1 MCESVLVLV
10 FALNKGVTNF
20 IDYTINTIR
29 NMSYQCTH
37 PCCQHPDQSS
47 FLYAISP
54 STHGTADTSDSKSY
68 SNTTSTSTEASA
80 SSGGGGTIIN
90 QPPHHR
96 PGKMDTTLSEQQGS
110 NGYDNH
116 DTYAPSLSENE
127 RRLFLDLMASLRDNK
142 REHTP
147 CHDVRG
153 SGINNNKRAKTGPG
167 SFSSSSQCDD
177 ESSDVFESNNELTR
191 SLCHTNWS
199 YDEDEFVRLISR
211 YPGLSLLTTIE
222 TWGVATK
229 SSHLIKDHTLTS
241 TRKRGSHDIFNGA
254 TSLYSTRMS
263 VEIRISNLLGIENFT
278 FSSVV
283 HFASFLIA
291 CGVKPRYHYTNED
304 EEDVTSVTLATKEE
318 YEKLKHREQNTYA
331 SVTKVLNK
339 LFLEDNGSGIMQY

>member
-1 MCESVLVLV
+1 LL
-10 FALNKGVTNF
+10 TNF

-29 NMSYQCTH
+29 NMNYQCTH

-47 FLYAISP
+47 FLYGFSP
-54 STHGTADTSDSKSY
+54 STQGTNTSDSESY
-68 SNTTSTSTEASA
+68 SYTSSTSTEASA

-96 PGKMDTTLSEQQGS
+96 PGKTHTTLSQQQGS
-110 NGYDNH
+110 KGYDNH
-116 DTYAPSLSENE
+116 DIYAPPCSDNKLSLLLDTARSIV
-127 RRLFLDLMASLRDNK
+127 RLLDNK
-142 REHTP
+142 RQHTS

-177 ESSDVFESNNELTR
+177 ESSDVFESNNELTK
-191 SLCHTNWS
+191 SLCHSDCS
-199 YDEDEFVRLISR
+199 YDEDEFARLIR
-211 YPGLSLLTTIE
+211 QYPGLSLLTTIE
-222 TWGVATK
+222 TWDVATK
-229 SSHLIKDHTLTS
+229 SSHLIKDHTSTS

-263 VEIRISNLLGIENFT
+263 VEIRINNLLGIENFK

-291 CGVKPRYHYTNED
+291 CGGKPRYHYTNED
-304 EEDVTSVTLATKEE
+304 EEDGTSVTLATKQV
-318 YEKLKHREQNTYA
+318 YEKLNKLEQDTYE
-331 SVTKVLNK
+331 SVTKVLNN
-339 LFLEDNGSGIMQY
+339 LSLEDNGSGIRQ